1 MVLSLH
7 TNGIWRIM
15 IGFNALGYLGRL
27 GNQMFQFA
35 ALKGIAANRG
45 FTYCIPPSD
54 SYTEDTNV
62 EQYDAQVAS
71 GKAMQQLFLPFK
83 LEKTSD
89 LNCQYLDPKRPTAP
103 EAGFNFDENLFNRV
117 PDWVNIQGF
126 FQSWKYFKHIEDEIR
141 DDFQFKDFVQD
152 PCNEMMSS
160 LEEVPISLHI
170 RRKDYVTNP
179 NHSALGIEYYQK
191 ALKEFDENETVLVF
205 SDDPD
210 WCKEQELFAD
220 DRFMI
225 AEGNSGWVDMCLMTM
240 CKGHIIANS
249 SFSWWGAWLAKSE
262 KVVAP
267 SGWFNGSDL
276 EHLDTT
282 DLIPDEWIQL

>member
-1 MVLSLH
+1 
-7 TNGIWRIM
+7 M
-15 IGFNALGYLGRL
+15 IGMNSLGYMGRL

-35 ALKGIAANRG
+35 ALKGISRNRG
-45 FTYCIPPSD
+45 FNYCFPP
-54 SYTEDTNV
+54 TNLKEEYPNV
-62 EQYDAQVAS
+62 RVYDESVAS
-71 GKAMQQLFLPFK
+71 GRAQHTLHLPFTFGS
-83 LEKTSD
+83 TSG
-89 LNCQYLDPKRPTAP
+89 LNIQYLDPKRPTAV
-103 EAGFNFDENLFNRV
+103 ESGFCFDENLFNRV
-117 PDWVNIQGF
+117 PDWVNIQGLF
-126 FQSWKYFKHIEDEIR
+126 KSWIYFKHIEDEIR

>member
-1 MVLSLH
+1 
-7 TNGIWRIM
+7 M

-35 ALKGIAANRG
+35 ALKGIARNRG
-45 FTYCIPPSD
+45 FEYCLPPSD
-54 SYTEDTNV
+54 LYTEHTNV
-62 EQYDAQVAS
+62 QQYDAEVAS
-71 GKAMQQLFLPFK
+71 GKAMHQLFLPFK
-83 LEKTSD
+83 LSNTSD
-89 LNCQYLDPKRPTAP
+89 LNCQYLDRDRPTAP
-103 EAGFNFDENLFNRV
+103 ESGFTFDENLYNRV
-117 PDWVNIQGF
+117 PDWVNVQGF
-126 FQSWKYFKHIEDEIR
+126 FQSWKYFKNIEDEIR
-141 DDFQFKDFVQD
+141 GDFEFKDFVQD
-152 PCNEMMSS
+152 PCREMMDS
-160 LEEVPISLHI
+160 LDETPISLHI

-179 NHSALGIEYYQK
+179 NHTALGADYYEK

-210 WCKEQELFAD
+210 WCNEQELFAD

-225 AEGNSGWVDMCLMTM
+225 AEGNSGWTDMCLMTM

-267 SGWFNGSDL
+267 SGWFAGSNL
-276 EHLDTT
+276 EHLDTK
-282 DLIPDEWIQL
+282 DLIPEEWVVI